1 MFANRVLASHVLGPV
16 RERGLVLTQND
27 GELFLVW
34 ALAGLLIA
42 VSVWAGLWSAYGLWA
57 AIFGWIPAAIIGA
70 IGGFLIA
77 LFWRAIL
84 GIVVLIVAGAVL
96 YSLLVGGA

>member
-1 MFANRVLASHVLGPV
+1 MLACHVVEPM
-16 RERGLVLTQND
+16 RERGLVLTENE
-27 GELFLVW
+27 GELLLVW
-34 ALAGLLIA
+34 ALTGLLIA

-57 AIFGWIPAAIIGA
+57 AMFGWIPAAIIGA

-84 GIVVLIVAGAVL
+84 GILVLIVAGAVL
-96 YSLLVGGA
+96 YSWLVGGA